1 MNLDYLILA
10 LKNLKHRGIRSWLT
24 LLGIFIG
31 VTAVV
36 SLIGLGNGLEAAV
49 GAQFGISATQ
59 MITVQA
65 GGVNAFGA
73 PGSGVVNKLQM
84 DDVDAINSLSNVE
97 LAIPRII
104 SSGKLEHANV
114 VGFGSA
120 LSIPDGEGRKL
131 AYEAMD
137 LDVESGRMLQNGD
150 DNNVMLGYNF
160 GQDDGVFEK
169 GIVPGK
175 YVLIQDERFKVV
187 GILEKKGSFLV
198 DVMVNESKEVIR
210 LLL

>member
-1 MNLDYLILA
+1 MNLDYLVLA

-36 SLIGLGNGLEAAV
+36 SLIGLGNGLQAAV
-49 GAQFGISATQ
+49 GAQFGISATS
-59 MITVQA
+59 IISVQA

-73 PGSGVVNKLQM
+73 PGSGAVNKLQL
-84 DDVDAINSLSNVE
+84 DDVDAINSLFNVE

-104 SSGKLEHANV
+104 SSGKFEFNDIVL
-114 VGFGSA
+114 FGNT

-137 LDVESGRMLQNGD
+137 LDAKFGRLLKNGD
-150 DNNVMLGYNF
+150 TNNVVLGYNF
-160 GQDDGVFEK
+160 WDDEETFGLIRIMLMK
-169 GIVPGK
+169 LGRGLCLGK
-175 YVLIQDERFKVV
+175 MF
-187 GILEKKGSFLV
+187 
-198 DVMVNESKEVIR
+198 
-210 LLL
+210 

>member
-1 MNLDYLILA
+1 MKLDYLILA

-36 SLIGLGNGLEAAV
+36 ALIGLGNGLQAAV
-49 GAQFGISATQ
+49 GAQFGISSTQ

-73 PGSGVVNKLQM
+73 PGSGAVNKLQM
-84 DDVDAINSLSNVE
+84 DDVDAINGLSNVE

-104 SSGKLEHANV
+104 SSGKMEFNNV
-114 VGFGSA
+114 VEFGGSI
-120 LSIPDGEGRKL
+120 SIPDGEGRKF

-137 LDVESGRMLQNGD
+137 LEIETGRMLKNGD
-150 DNNVMLGYNF
+150 TNNVMLGYYF
-160 GQDDGVFEK
+160 GQDYGLFRMR
-169 GIVPGK
+169 G
-175 YVLIQDERFKVV
+175 L
-187 GILEKKGSFLV
+187 
-198 DVMVNESKEVIR
+198 R
-210 LLL
+210 LLGFWRRLGAFLLILWFL